1 MADTRTATLTIDG
14 QTYELPMRSP
24 TAGPDVIDIG
34 KLYAQAGVFTHDPG
48 FTSTSSC
55 DSSITFIDGVKGEL
69 LHRGYPIDQLAGK
82 SHFLEVCYLLLYGE
96 LPDAATLEEFETTIT
111 HHTMIH
117 EQMGNFFRGFRRDAR
132 GFREHDH
139 PSHDDP

>member
-24 TAGPDVIDIG
+24 TAGPDVIDIT

-55 DSSITFIDGVKGEL
+55 DSSITFIDGDKGEL
-69 LHRGYPIDQLAGK
+69 LHRGYPIDQLAGNPT
-82 SHFLEVCYLLLYGE
+82 SSRS
-96 LPDAATLEEFETTIT
+96 ATCSSTGNCQTPRRSRISRTRSPIT
-111 HHTMIH
+111 
-117 EQMGNFFRGFRRDAR
+117 R
-132 GFREHDH
+132 
-139 PSHDDP
+139 